1 MRAALLGLA
10 GLASSV
16 LAAANCTSRTVQLNI
31 NSTNIVSN
39 FSASPTDQD
48 LVRFVQQAIALNGA
62 NNVSASYV
70 QGNQSLAQNV
80 SIATSLCV
88 PSNYSCVALRRPR

>member
-80 SIATSLCV
+80 SIATSFCV